1 MNKPIFRDTVGPMK
15 MSTQPDT
22 KGLSELENHSCSETD
37 SQDENG
43 RFGNKAM
50 AVLPPEDYADYKLGV
65 LFLKTLEVI
74 FLLLLALAVCFLTA
88 VVANAI
94 TPTCIQNCL
103 AFGMC
108 LVLSVAGLVAGIST
122 LIGGIVLMIRHAKK
136 RCPLGK
142 RLFHTIILVVSVMT
156 ATLCAYCY
164 FLQVP
169 RHVGK
174 HECRLIPWSP

>member
-1 MNKPIFRDTVGPMK
+1 MTYPPNLGRRTTPQDCGGEGQGPRLICAARARGY
-15 MSTQPDT
+15 D
-22 KGLSELENHSCSETD
+22 
-37 SQDENG
+37 
-43 RFGNKAM
+43 NKAM
-50 AVLPPEDYADYKLGV
+50 VALSPEDYADYRLGL

-74 FLLLLALAVCFLTA
+74 FLLLLAVAVCFLTG

-136 RCPLGK
+136 RRPLGM
-142 RLFHTIILVVSVMT
+142 RLLHAIILGVGVMT

-164 FLQVP
+164 LFQIP
-169 RHVGK
+169 RHMGK